1 MDKQTKSQQ
10 IAICAVI
17 IARHYGTTP
26 ESLMNN
32 RSHPGSATMDARRVM
47 YYHLHRCGMSFAA
60 IGRLFDRT
68 AANIE
73 TNSRVGYIR
82 MMSSD
87 AAMIESLPRVGSSL
101 NITHATA

>member
-1 MDKQTKSQQ
+1 MTKQTKSQQ
-10 IAICAVI
+10 IATCAVI

-26 ESLMNN
+26 ESLMDGRN
-32 RSHPGSATMDARRVM
+32 HPGRATMDARRVM

-60 IGRLFDRT
+60 IGRLFGRT
-68 AANIE
+68 ARNIE

-82 MMSSD
+82 MMSAD
-87 AAMIESLPRVGSSL
+87 AEMIESLPRVGNSL